1 MAPLV
6 SEAEEEITR
15 YTDEAMI
22 QATGD
27 HFSWGC
33 PACGRRVPTRFE
45 ECRCGLKKE
54 ELPPVV
60 VEEPV
65 QPPAGSGASS
75 SLLVI
80 LGAAIGLGVAVY
92 IVQSQKD
99 QPVTPAQT
107 PVAAGPQA
115 GPIEPVAPAETFVA
129 PVTGSVTLTR
139 PSAASTTTSTIAS
152 ASTEDIVGA
161 ALPAVASID
170 TGSGRGSGFFIRPD
184 LVVTNNHVIEGQN
197 SVTLQAGGNKYTARV
212 TSASAAVDLALLQV
226 FNPNPEQPT
235 LRLGSVTTARPGE
248 EVIAIG
254 YALGTLSNTV
264 TRGIVSAV
272 RQTTSNV
279 TLIQTDAAINP
290 GNSGGPLLD
299 RTGTVIGVNSMRNN
313 GGEGLGFAIAID
325 HAIALVNGRAPA
337 SMTTPLAG
345 LRQVL
350 GGPSE
355 SDAARAKGSDEYE
368 EVVQW
373 AARNGDQIDA
383 NWQRNS
389 KLCVAG
395 VASTSGDRA
404 WFGLFVPNGVKVAV
418 SNAYDCFGWI
428 DQMKSNA
435 IEIKGQMD
443 KAAEAARRDGVYPGT
458 LRQIRQKYRM
468 DWSGWN

>member
-1 MAPLV
+1 MTQTA
-6 SEAEEEITR
+6 
-15 YTDEAMI
+15 
-22 QATGD
+22 GD
-27 HFSWGC
+27 QFSWGC
-33 PACGRRVPTRFE
+33 PSCGRRVPTRFE
-45 ECRCGLKKE
+45 ECRCGFKKE
-54 ELPPVV
+54 EVPPVI
-60 VEEPV
+60 VEEPAQV
-65 QPPAGSGASS
+65 PGHSAPSS

-99 QPVTPAQT
+99 HPAAPAQAE
-107 PVAAGPQA
+107 VAAPQS
-115 GPIEPVAPAETFVA
+115 GLTEPIAPGDTLVA

-139 PSAASTTTSTIAS
+139 PSTVPASNPTTAPAS
-152 ASTEDIVGA
+152 IEDVVSA

-170 TGSGRGSGFFIRPD
+170 AGSGRGSGFFVRPD

-197 SVTLQAGGNKYTARV
+197 SVTLQAGGNRYTARV
-212 TSASAAVDLALLQV
+212 TMASAAVDLALLQV
-226 FNPNPEQPT
+226 FNPNPQQPT

-299 RTGTVIGVNSMRNN
+299 RSGTVIGINSMRNN
-313 GGEGLGFAIAID
+313 SGEGLGFAIAID
-325 HAIALVNGRAPA
+325 HAVALVNGRAPV

-345 LRQVL
+345 LRQAM

-355 SDAARAKGSDEYE
+355 SEAARAKGADEYE
-368 EVVQW
+368 EVVEW
-373 AARNGDQIDA
+373 AAKNGDQIDA

-395 VASTSGDRA
+395 TASTAGDRA
-404 WFGLFVPNGVKVAV
+404 WFALYVPNGFKVAV
-418 SNAYDCFGWI
+418 SNLYDCFGWM
-428 DQMKSNA
+428 DHVKADA
-435 IEIKGQMD
+435 IEIKGEMD